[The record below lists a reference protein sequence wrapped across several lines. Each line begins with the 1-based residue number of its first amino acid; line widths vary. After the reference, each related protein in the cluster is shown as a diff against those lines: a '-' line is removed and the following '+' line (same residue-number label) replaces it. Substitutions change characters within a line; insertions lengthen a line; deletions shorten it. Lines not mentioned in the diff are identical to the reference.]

1 MATIVRMPGVSADSS
16 SAILVDWSVSTGD
29 TVKRGDIIATVETE
43 KAVVDIEVDDD
54 GVLLRTFAEAGEE
67 VAVGGPLAVLLQD
80 GETSADAVDILAALG
95 LGPQA
100 AGPLPPEDEERS
112 QDTLVPGAVP
122 SKEHTADMVAAPDG
136 AAHGGA
142 AAADGK
148 GAASG
153 NRIFATPLVRLLAER
168 AGVSLDGLQGTGP
181 NGRIRR
187 RDLEAA
193 IASGAVHTTT
203 TGPATNGLSASALPA
218 TTPSAAS
225 RDIASSPDPLQPFAE
240 PRPAT
245 QPATAGASTVS
256 VSKFR
261 RAVAGALTR
270 SKQEVPHF
278 YLKATCRADALL
290 ALRQSVNEGGST
302 KITINDL
309 IVKAAALAMRR
320 VPEMNV
326 AWAGDSI
333 RQFETV
339 DIAVAMAT
347 ERGLV
352 VPVVRSADTRSLSDV
367 SSAIKDLA
375 TRAAANTVH
384 QRELEGGVL
393 AISNLGMFGI
403 EEFAAIINPPQVG
416 ILAVGAVM
424 PQAVEGDDGGL
435 ELARCIKV
443 TLSADHRPVDGALAA
458 RWLQAFRHLIENP
471 LQILV

>member
-1 MATIVRMPGVSADSS
+1 MAAIVRMPGVSADSS
-16 SAILVDWSVSTGD
+16 SATLVEWAVATGD
-29 TVKRGDIIATVETE
+29 TVRRGDVIATVETD

-54 GVLLRTFAEAGEE
+54 GVVLRTFAKAGEE
-67 VAVGGPLAVLLQD
+67 VAIGGPLAVLLQD
-80 GETSADAVDILAALG
+80 GEKSADEVDILALLG

-100 AGPLPPEDEERS
+100 AGPLAPEDEERS
-112 QDTLVPGAVP
+112 QDMLVPGAVP
-122 SKEHTADMVAAPDG
+122 PIEHTADVV
-136 AAHGGA
+136 
-142 AAADGK
+142 AAADGAAQG
-148 GAASG
+148 GADGPVRQGAPSG
-153 NRIFATPLVRLLAER
+153 GRIFATPLVRLLAER
-168 AGVSLDGLQGTGP
+168 AGVGLDGLQGTGP

-193 IASGAVHTTT
+193 MASGALSTSV
-203 TGPATNGLSASALPA
+203 TGPAANGVAESALPA
-218 TTPSAAS
+218 TTAS
-225 RDIASSPDPLQPFAE
+225 VASPDVASPPDPLQPVAA
-240 PRPAT
+240 P
-245 QPATAGASTVS
+245 QPASQQATVGAATVP

-290 ALRQSVNEGGST
+290 ALRQSVNEGAST
-302 KITINDL
+302 KVTINDL
-309 IVKAAALAMRR
+309 VVKAAALAMRR

-326 AWAGDSI
+326 AWAGDGI
-333 RQFETV
+333 RQFDLV

-367 SSAIKDLA
+367 SAVIKDLA
-375 TRAAANTVH
+375 ARAAANTLN

-416 ILAVGAVM
+416 ILAVGSADPRPV
-424 PQAVEGDDGGL
+424 VEGGQLVVGTVMT
-435 ELARCIKV
+435 V
-443 TLSADHRPVDGALAA
+443 TLTADHRAVDGALAA
-458 RWLQAFRHLIENP
+458 EFLRTFKNFLEEPASML
-471 LQILV
+471 L

>member
-1 MATIVRMPGVSADSS
+1 MPGVSADAD
-16 SAILVDWSVSTGD
+16 SATLVEWSVATGD

-43 KAVVDIEVDDD
+43 KAVVDLEADDD
-54 GVLLRTFAEAGEE
+54 GVLLRTFAKAGEE
-67 VAVGGPLAVLLQD
+67 VAIGGPIAVMLQN
-80 GETSADAVDILAALG
+80 GEKADDESAILAALG

-100 AGPLPPEDEERS
+100 SGPLPSEDEERS

-122 SKEHTADMVAAPDG
+122 PIEHTADVVAEVADGHAP
-136 AAHGGA
+136 AGA
-142 AAADGK
+142 AAADGR
-148 GAASG
+148 GAAASRG
-153 NRIFATPLVRLLAER
+153 RIFATPLVRLLAER
-168 AGVSLDGLQGTGP
+168 AGLSLADVQGTGP

-193 IASGAVHTTT
+193 IASGATVSTTS
-203 TGPATNGLSASALPA
+203 GLSVNGAPA
-218 TTPSAAS
+218 NTPPTTSSTAAS
-225 RDIASSPDPLQPFAE
+225 WDVAAPPA
-240 PRPAT
+240 PRPAAAP
-245 QPATAGASTVS
+245 QAAPEPVTAGAVTVP

-290 ALRQSVNEGGST
+290 ALRQSVNESAPT
-302 KITINDL
+302 KVTINDL
-309 IVKAAALAMRR
+309 VVKAAAVAMRR

-333 RQFETV
+333 HQFDTV

-375 TRAAANTVH
+375 TRAAANTVN

-424 PQAVEGDDGGL
+424 PQAVEGDDGTL

-458 RWLQAFRHLIENP
+458 RWLQAFKHLIENP
-471 LQILV
+471 LHILV